1 MRTALLAALFFAVPA
16 VAADEAAEV
25 KLQDTNLDRLL
36 KAVAAH
42 KGKVVVIDVWANFCV
57 PCKEKFPH
65 MVMLANQYKE
75 KGVVFISLT
84 IDEPEDK
91 DKALAFLQKNN
102 AWFQN
107 FFLKDPDKNEKPGD
121 AKLYHSAPPIVH
133 VWDQTGKKVKE
144 YEGKKEAA
152 QLDGLLEEL
161 TKKK

>member
-1 MRTALLAALFFAVPA
+1 MRTALFAALFLAAPA

-25 KLQDTNLDRLL
+25 KLQDTDLDGLL
-36 KAVAAH
+36 KAVAEH

-65 MVMLANQYKE
+65 MVKLANDYKG

-107 FFLKDPDKNEKPGD
+107 FFLKDRDKNEKPGD
-121 AKLYHSAPPIVH
+121 EKLYHSAPPIVH
-133 VWDQTGKKVKE
+133 VWDQTGKKVKT

>member
-1 MRTALLAALFFAVPA
+1 MRTTLFAALFLAA
-16 VAADEAAEV
+16 RALAADEV
-25 KLQDTNLDRLL
+25 KVQDVNLDGLL
-36 KAVAAH
+36 KAVEAH

-65 MVMLANQYKE
+65 MVQLANQYRD

-84 IDEPEDK
+84 IDDPEDR
-91 DKALAFLQKNN
+91 DKALGFLQRNN
-102 AWFQN
+102 AWFEN
-107 FFLKDPDKNEKPGD
+107 YFLKDPDKNEKLGD

-133 VWDQTGKKVKE
+133 VWDQSGKRVKT